1 MTDMLDRIPTN
12 MRMIVI
18 LETLAQAAR
27 PLSVAEIG
35 EVVDLPKPTLHRLC
49 TTLEEDGFLI
59 RDSIGGRLRPARRT
73 RLLASGLLMASQLH
87 IARRMVMTALA
98 SEIRET
104 CNFSVPGEG
113 GMTYLDRVDTPWPLR
128 YQLPIGAEVPF
139 HCTASG
145 KMYLSSYDDAALDR
159 ILQTMVL
166 TPEGPNVITDK
177 DALRAEIMKV
187 RAAGY
192 SWDNEEFMA
201 GMVAIAAPIHDPAG
215 RFAATIAFHAPT
227 QRMSFADAERWV
239 PRLSKASS
247 DLENLMFGPE
257 SSENRDNA
265 SPTA

>member
-1 MTDMLDRIPTN
+1 MNEQHDRIPTN

-18 LETLAQAAR
+18 LETLAQAGR

-59 RDSIGGRLRPARRT
+59 RDSIGGRLRPARRV
-73 RLLASGLLMASQLH
+73 RVLASGLLMASQLH

-98 SEIRET
+98 GEIRET
-104 CNFSVPGEG
+104 CNFSVPGAS

-159 ILQTMVL
+159 MLATMTL
-166 TPEGPNVITDK
+166 TQEGPNAITNK
-177 DALRAEIMKV
+177 DALLKEILKV
-187 RAAGY
+187 REAGH
-192 SWDNEEFMA
+192 SWDNEEFMT
-201 GMVAIAAPIHDPAG
+201 GMIAMAAPVYDPDG
-215 RFAATIAFHAPT
+215 RFAATIAFHAPV
-227 QRMSFADAERWV
+227 QRLDFEAAKAWV
-239 PRLSKASS
+239 PRLKKATA
-247 DLENLMFGPE
+247 DLEALMFG
-257 SSENRDNA
+257 DDQI
-265 SPTA
+265 T